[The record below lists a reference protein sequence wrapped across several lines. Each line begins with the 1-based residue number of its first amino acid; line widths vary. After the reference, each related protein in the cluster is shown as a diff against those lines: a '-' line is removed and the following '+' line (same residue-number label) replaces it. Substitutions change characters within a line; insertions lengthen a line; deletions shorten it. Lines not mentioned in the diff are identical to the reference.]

1 MEEAI
6 FMLGL
11 IYSHPGN
18 PNKDLS
24 RSLDFMKRLAKEYP
38 NSFFGQEAKAWINI
52 LLVNEKVGKENE
64 KLMKEHEKLI
74 KENEKLMKEHEKMSK
89 MLEEYKQVD
98 IEIEDKKRE
107 KGR

>member
-1 MEEAI
+1 
-6 FMLGL
+6 
-11 IYSHPGN
+11 
-18 PNKDLS
+18 
-24 RSLDFMKRLAKEYP
+24 MKRLAKEYP

-74 KENEKLMKEHEKMSK
+74 KEHEKLIKEHEKMSK